1 MGCLANIRR
10 TSTPVMEV
18 EYRHRTSRLDV
29 RHMSAKHS
37 NLLFFFLPQA
47 KQKNETNIKNKLH
60 GFYFP
65 KILVRPNVRI
75 SDMTVC

>member
-1 MGCLANIRR
+1 MFGQHTADIDSGHGGRIQTSDIKVGCPPYVGE
-10 TSTPVMEV
+10 TFKPSF
-18 EYRHRTSRLDV
+18 
-29 RHMSAKHS
+29 
-37 NLLFFFLPQA
+37 LFFA
-47 KQKNETNIKNKLH
+47 SGKTKNETNIKNKLY